1 MLDLIGQDSITVD
14 DNSLPTLHDLFNDI
28 RSEVQNNAAPTISDN
43 NTIQTRS
50 ATREMETAKTKKK
63 GKKRG

>member
-28 RSEVQNNAAPTISDN
+28 RSEVQNNAAPTTSDSG
-43 NTIQTRS
+43 I
-50 ATREMETAKTKKK
+50 M
-63 GKKRG
+63 